1 MRYMP
6 KILHKSSN
14 IICRKPMI
22 SAAANIKSVTEE
34 LKKMPIRH
42 LYDAT
47 RNPRD
52 STKALLRQLR
62 IVRQLNPNQY
72 SALKQQLPYFVC
84 AMFNPP
90 YRRTEN
96 FAYTEYFI
104 VDIDH
109 ISEKGLL
116 IEDLFQKITKDNRTM
131 LCFKSP
137 GGDGLKVI
145 MKLSERCYDAGLY
158 KTFYKVFL
166 MKYSKQFGIEQVV
179 DYKTCDVTRACFLS
193 ADENAYFNSKPE
205 CVVIAEYLNPDED
218 ASLAFDIKRE
228 TEKAL
233 RENEKNKDSVKE
245 AEPSKDVIT
254 QIRETLHL
262 QTRQTR
268 KKREAFVPH
277 ELDEIME
284 ELKKYVEE
292 KGIILSG
299 VTNIQY
305 GKKLAFKV
313 AMRKAEI
320 NLFYGNKR
328 GFTAVQSPKT
338 GTDKEANELMADVI
352 NSFLM
357 EKL

>member
-1 MRYMP
+1 MF
-6 KILHKSSN
+6 LVGSN
-14 IICRKPMI
+14 VRNNSEP
-22 SAAANIKSVTEE
+22 
-34 LKKMPIRH
+34 LKKVTPEY
-42 LYDAT
+42 LF
-47 RNPRD
+47 N
-52 STKALLRQLR
+52 ALRYPKPEFLSRIKQLR
-62 IVRQLNPNQY
+62 IVRQINESQY
-72 SALKQQLPYFVC
+72 VQLKQQLPYFVC

-109 ISEKGLL
+109 ISEKGVL

-328 GFTAVQSPKT
+328 GFTVVQSPKT

-357 EKL
+357 EKI

>member
-1 MRYMP
+1 
-6 KILHKSSN
+6 
-14 IICRKPMI
+14 MI

-42 LYDAT
+42 LYDAV

-52 STKALLRQLR
+52 TTKSLLRQLR

-72 SALKQQLPYFVC
+72 SSLKQQLPYFVC

-109 ISEKGLL
+109 ISETGLL
-116 IEDLFQKITKDNRTM
+116 MEDLFNTITKDQRTM

-158 KTFYKVFL
+158 KTFYKIFL
-166 MKYSKQFGIEQVV
+166 MKYSKQYEIEQVV

-193 ADENAYFNSKPE
+193 ADENAYFNPSPE
-205 CVVIAEYLNPDED
+205 CITITEYLNPDED
-218 ASLAFDIKRE
+218 VSSAFCIKRE
-228 TEKAL
+228 IDKVIQKKN
-233 RENEKNKDSVKE
+233 NEQDLKNDT
-245 AEPSKDVIT
+245 EPSKDVLA
-254 QIRETLHL
+254 QIKSTLNL
-262 QTRQTR
+262 NTRQPR
-268 KKREAFVPH
+268 KKPEAFVPH
-277 ELDEIME
+277 ELNEIMD
-284 ELKKYVEE
+284 ELKKYVKER
-292 KGIILSG
+292 GIIIAN

-313 AMRKAEI
+313 AMHKAEI

-328 GFTAVQSPKT
+328 GFTVVQSPKT

-357 EKL
+357 EKI